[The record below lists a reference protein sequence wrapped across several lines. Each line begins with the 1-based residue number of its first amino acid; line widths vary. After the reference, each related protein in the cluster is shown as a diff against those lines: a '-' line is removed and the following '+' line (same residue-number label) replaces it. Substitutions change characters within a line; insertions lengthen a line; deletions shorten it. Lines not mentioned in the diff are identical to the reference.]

1 MKPQPLNLFAQ
12 TADDMPLFSGTPQRA
27 KVTDYRPKSEPA
39 PIKMFAA
46 ACPVCFGTKQVKN
59 RKGKTV
65 PCMYC

>member
-1 MKPQPLNLFAQ
+1 MKPQPLNLFQDTAQ
-12 TADDMPLFSGTPQRA
+12 DMPLFSGTPQRA